1 MATMTVSIKEAVTI
15 NGKDQGGTYAGFTTT
30 ITQVEKRLLNDTTT
44 EVTLYETA
52 AAQNDAE
59 DEVYG
64 GASWDHDSVKY
75 VRITNL
81 AGNSNFI
88 YIIIQNSASDEAVFK
103 VFGTESLL
111 LYRHTGTFEAIA
123 ASGATATNV
132 ADIQKV
138 SIQAD
143 TSTQAVELFLASDDA
158 A

>member
-30 ITQVEKRLLNDTTT
+30 ITQVEKRLLNATTT

-59 DEVYG
+59 DQSYG
-64 GASWDHDSVKY
+64 GAAWDHDSVKY

-88 YIIIQNSASDEAVFK
+88 YVIVKNSANDEAVFK
-103 VFGTESLL
+103 IYGTESLL

-123 ASGATATNV
+123 GAATATNV
-132 ADIQKV
+132 ADIAKV

-143 TSTQAVELFLASDDA
+143 TATQAVELFLASSDA

>member
-1 MATMTVSIKEAVTI
+1 MEYVDV
-15 NGKDQGGTYAGFTTT
+15 NGHTPLHIASYFGDFKIERLFTT
-30 ITQVEKRLLNDTTT
+30 KGANP
-44 EVTLYETA
+44 LYETA

-59 DEVYG
+59 DEEYG
-64 GASWDHDSVKY
+64 GAAWDHDSVKY

-88 YIIIQNSASDEAVFK
+88 YIIVKNSANDEAVFK
-103 VFGTESLL
+103 IYGTESLL

-123 ASGATATNV
+123 GAATATNV
-132 ADIQKV
+132 ADIAKV

-143 TSTQAVELFLASDDA
+143 TSTQAVELFLASSDA